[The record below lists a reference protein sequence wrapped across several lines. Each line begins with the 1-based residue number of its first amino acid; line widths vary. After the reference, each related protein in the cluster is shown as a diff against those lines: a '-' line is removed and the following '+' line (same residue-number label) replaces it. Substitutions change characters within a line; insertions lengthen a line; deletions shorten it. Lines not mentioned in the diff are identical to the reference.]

1 MLNRID
7 LNGWWQ
13 FKFDEKDEGQAL
25 KWHSKSPQDCLPVK
39 LPSCWNQ
46 VFPKHYDY
54 DGTAWYFR
62 QIYLPAQEVGERAA
76 LRFEGVNYRCTIY
89 LNGKQVGEHEGG
101 FTPFAFDITR
111 VLRPD
116 QLNSFAIKVNGE
128 HDETTLPPRGVDWF
142 NYNGI
147 YRPVY
152 IEATCAAYIED
163 YTIKTRMSGAVSVSA
178 RLKNSGPA
186 GSFVLQAQI
195 FDHAGQPVACWD
207 TPVEMESRATPT
219 LSQKFQ
225 ISEPHLWNLGDGY
238 LYRLRLELFDA
249 QHTLCD
255 RRDKDFGIREFAI
268 QGGKV
273 LLNDKPVKL
282 AGPSRHEELPLSA
295 RTTSREQLAADYELL
310 RRTSANFVRLCHY
323 PHNRLEHQ
331 LLNELG
337 VLAISEL
344 PLIFL
349 HEVQMTS
356 PQLAEKATR
365 MLEEMIQAEKNET
378 CILFWGL
385 FTECDT
391 HIPAARPFVQS
402 VVERA
407 RLLDD
412 TRPLIMASIR
422 PLEDA
427 AYDLFDV
434 IGVNYWESWYR
445 DAPLSQAEEW
455 LADLAQRYR
464 NKPLLIT
471 SHGWEGIYGGRS
483 PEEHLRWSEDLQA
496 DTLTRLADIFMG
508 YKNVIGEVVWTFAD
522 FRVSAWEDSA
532 HPTLHRK
539 RYLERPM
546 QTNHKGLVDFYRRP
560 KLAYYSVGEKFLQWQ
575 EMVAQPRHYA
585 QNLAVHVFSTRRQ
598 MGHAAAFDFL
608 DLAQKLLAEKATIR
622 VLFASAPSQLDF
634 VAGLK
639 RNHMFLDWER
649 VHAFH
654 LDEYV
659 GAGADTAYG
668 FANWIRIHLADA
680 LPFGRFEA
688 IDGAAQDLESE
699 CQRYASL
706 LKEDEIDIVCLGI
719 GENGHI
725 AFNDPHAADFKD
737 PLAVKLVDLDE
748 TCRQQQFHDATVAG
762 TGHFSTLDDVP
773 SQAITLTIPTI
784 LSAGNI
790 LCVVPAEN
798 KSMAVWRTLNEEI
811 SPACPASV
819 LRKHANAHL
828 YLDRDSARLLSK
840 EE

>member
-1 MLNRID
+1 MLNCID
-7 LNGWWQ
+7 LTGWWQ
-13 FKFDEKDEGQAL
+13 FKFDEKDEGESL
-25 KWHSKSPQDCLPVK
+25 KWHANPPQECLTVN

-62 QIYLPAQEVGERAA
+62 QVYLPAQELDERAS
-76 LRFEGVNYRCTIY
+76 LRFEGVNYRCTVY
-89 LNGKQVGEHEGG
+89 VNGKEVGEHEGG
-101 FTPFAFDITR
+101 FTPFIFDITR
-111 VLRPD
+111 VIRPD
-116 QLNSFAIKVNGE
+116 QLNSFAVRVNGE
-128 HDETTLPPRGVDWF
+128 HDEWTLPPRGVDWF

-152 IEATCAAYIED
+152 IETTCAAFIED
-163 YTIKTRMSGAVSVSA
+163 YTIKTRMSGAVSVAA

-186 GSFVLQAQI
+186 GSFVLKAQI
-195 FDHAGQPVACWD
+195 FDRTGQPAAFWD
-207 TPVEMESRATPT
+207 TPLEMESRANPT

-225 ISEPHLWNLGDGY
+225 ISEPYLWSLGDGY
-238 LYRLRLELFDA
+238 LYHLKLELFDA
-249 QHTLCD
+249 QQVLCD
-255 RRDKDFGIREFAI
+255 QRDKDFGIREFAI
-268 QGGKV
+268 QGGRMLV
-273 LLNDKPVKL
+273 NDREVKL
-282 AGPSRHEELPLSA
+282 VGPSRHEEMPLSA
-295 RTTSREQLAADYELL
+295 RTVSREQLAADYDLL
-310 RRTSANFVRLCHY
+310 SRMNANFVRLCHY

-337 VLAISEL
+337 ILAISEL

-349 HEVQMTS
+349 HEAQITR

-378 CILFWGL
+378 CVLFWGL

-391 HIPAARPFVQS
+391 HLPVARTFVQS
-402 VVERA
+402 IVERA

-455 LADLAQRYR
+455 LDALAHRYR
-464 NKPLLIT
+464 NKPIMIT
-471 SHGWEGIYGGRS
+471 SHGWEGLYGERS
-483 PEEHLRWSEDLQA
+483 PSEKLRWSEDLQA
-496 DTLTRLADIFMG
+496 DTLARLADTFMSF
-508 YKNVIGEVVWTFAD
+508 KNVIGEIVWTFAD

-546 QTNHKGLVDFYRRP
+546 QTNHKGMVDFYRRP
-560 KLAYYSVGEKFLQWQ
+560 KLAYFSMQEKFSQWR
-575 EMVAQPRHYA
+575 EMVASPHRYA
-585 QNLAVHVFSTRRQ
+585 QNLAVHVYSTRRQ

-608 DLAQKLLAEKATIR
+608 DLAQKLLAQKATIR
-622 VLFASAPSQLDF
+622 VLFASAPSQMDF
-634 VAGLK
+634 VASLK
-639 RNHMFLDWER
+639 RNNMFLDWER

-659 GAGADTAYG
+659 GAGPETAYG
-668 FANWIRIHLADA
+668 FSNWIQTHLAGE
-680 LPFGRFEA
+680 LPFGRFEV
-688 IDGAAQDLESE
+688 IDGTAGDQEAE
-699 CQRYASL
+699 CQRYADL
-706 LKEDEIDIVCLGI
+706 LEEDEIDIACLGI

-725 AFNDPHAADFKD
+725 AFNDPHEADFND
-737 PLAVKLVDLDE
+737 LLAVKPVTLDE
-748 TCRQQQFHDATVAG
+748 TCRQQQFHDAAVA
-762 TGHFSTLDDVP
+762 HSDFFENLDSVP
-773 SQAITLTIPTI
+773 RQALTLTIPAI
-784 LSAGNI
+784 MRAGNI
-790 LCVVPAEN
+790 LCIVPAQN

-811 SPACPASV
+811 SPACPASI
-819 LRKHANAHL
+819 LRRHANAHL
-828 YLDRDSARLLSK
+828 YLDRDSASLLG
-840 EE
+840 EEK